1 MTPDKLDFTNANQK
15 PASTTTS
22 LTPSGALRDRL
33 NHKVFSLD
41 WAVEQFPF
49 FDHSGSDIVH
59 DTGTTPWTREQSCI
73 NQIVT
78 LPVLYPNFKLKPFSP
93 PSPVSSPDQTGTYHT
108 TVSTNHPTNA
118 IMSALT
124 NTQDAPSILNF
135 PTLPKE
141 TILKILTE
149 ITQKSKS

>member
-33 NHKVFSLD
+33 NHK
-41 WAVEQFPF
+41 
-49 FDHSGSDIVH
+49 
-59 DTGTTPWTREQSCI
+59 
-73 NQIVT
+73 IVT
-78 LPVLYPNFKLKPFSP
+78 LPVLYPNFKLRPFSP